1 MWLSCNKW
9 CCGAACLQC
18 ASTMHFHRLNWQS
31 VPSCESSTNYC
42 VMCHA
47 FSLPSAP
54 TTVYKTTQRGQARRG
69 LRDAAWTPS
78 LWDKAWPSFIICCV
92 ATSMTKFDKRVLCS
106 ETMMCVTTLC
116 FLLWGSTCD
125 WISPGVVFL
134 GNHSLGHAHFC
145 SIFCVTSSGLR
156 THWHLRVTMLLALCQ
171 DGMLGVVRN
180 IVARSCQ
187 IVRQWKYPQKWS
199 SETTILFGITSGRK
213 ESCFL
218 GAVRHSLATGTNLVA
233 LASTPSVCQLAL

>member
-1 MWLSCNKW
+1 MLFH
-9 CCGAACLQC
+9 CLLHPLLC
-18 ASTMHFHRLNWQS
+18 IRRHRGRAW
-31 VPSCESSTNYC
+31 
-42 VMCHA
+42 
-47 FSLPSAP
+47 
-54 TTVYKTTQRGQARRG
+54 RG

-92 ATSMTKFDKRVLCS
+92 AASMTKFDKRVLCS

-156 THWHLRVTMLLALCQ
+156 THWHLRATMLLALCQ
-171 DGMLGVVRN
+171 DGMLGFVMNV
-180 IVARSCQ
+180 VARRHQ
-187 IVRQWKYPQKWS
+187 IVRQWKYPQKWP

-218 GAVRHSLATGTNLVA
+218 GAVRHSLTTGTNLVA
-233 LASTPSVCQLAL
+233 LASTPSMCQLVL